1 MGKDALYEDA
11 KAQMRRG
18 MLEFC
23 TLLII
28 GKGEAY
34 ASDILSELKAADL
47 IVVEGTLYP
56 LLSRLRA
63 EGLLE
68 YDWKESQAGPPR
80 KYYSLTPKGK
90 EKLLQLKSTW
100 KSLLASI
107 SSLL

>member
-1 MGKDALYEDA
+1 
-11 KAQMRRG
+11 

-34 ASDILSELKAADL
+34 ASDILNELKAADL

-56 LLSRLRA
+56 LLSRLRS

-80 KYYSLTPKGK
+80 KYYSLTQKGR
-90 EKLLQLKSTW
+90 EKLSQMKSTW